1 MPEGKPVK
9 LTPAKGRPMLN
20 WVGKQPLDRVV
31 AFPAQLVERFDP
43 SAQGSAQEF
52 PAYQHWQDHPQ
63 GLLFYGDNKDVLAC
77 LLANGYRGKVNLVY
91 IDPPFDSGADYV
103 RRVELR
109 GVKSTKIEGENYS
122 LGEQIQYTDIWTNDN
137 YLQFIYERLMLLK
150 ELLSDDGS
158 IYLHSDSHRT
168 HHLRCLLDE
177 VFGPENFKNDIVW
190 KRFNYRADGLK
201 FGTVHDT
208 ILFYTKSNKYNFEK
222 PYIQFK
228 PSYIRSHFKP
238 DENGRLFRL
247 DNLTAPSHGK
257 PGKPLRFGNQMI
269 PPPAGTMWRHAQEGI
284 DELWKKGLI
293 VLSNGGTPQVKRYLD
308 EIEGQAVHSIW
319 TDISSINSQANERSD
334 YPTQKPEELLERIVD
349 TSSNPGDII
358 LDCFVGS
365 GSTAAVAQKLGR
377 RWIAADIN
385 KGAIQTT
392 SKRLQS
398 IIRQQLAAPSQ
409 LPGMQAEDAP
419 PPPAQLSFSLYRVN
433 DYDLQIQHNEAVNLA
448 MQHVGVERLKG
459 DSFFDGT
466 LGRRLVK
473 IITLQHPLTLLDLQ
487 LIQDE
492 LKTRSSE
499 ARDITVVCLGK
510 ETAVDPYLKDY
521 NRKHPINKIEVIELR
536 TDPRYGKFFTH
547 QPAGAEVEITR
558 QGDKVIVEI
567 HDFISPTI
575 LERLEMDSGIFKA
588 KITDWRSMVDTILID
603 NHYDGEMF
611 NIVLSDVPERKND
624 LVAGRYELPAPS
636 NPTVVAV
643 KIIEMLGEEVIVTKE
658 I

>member
-1 MPEGKPVK
+1 MPAGKPVI

-43 SAQGSAQEF
+43 IDQGSAQEF
-52 PAYQHWQDHPQ
+52 PTYENWQDHPQ

-103 RRVELR
+103 RKVELR
-109 GVKSTKIEGENYS
+109 EEKGLGKIDGEDYS
-122 LGEQIQYTDIWTNDN
+122 LGEQIQYTDIWTNDS
-137 YLQFIYERLMLLK
+137 YLQFMYERLLLLK
-150 ELLSDDGS
+150 ELLSVNGS
-158 IYLHSDSHRT
+158 IYLHCDSKRVHL
-168 HHLRCLLDE
+168 LRCLLDE
-177 VFGPENFKNDIVW
+177 TFGFENFQSQIAWQRSTPKGNMSRGYGSAYDS
-190 KRFNYRADGLK
+190 L
-201 FGTVHDT
+201 
-208 ILFYTKSNKYNFEK
+208 LFYTKSDQPIWNQIFLEHRTEYIEKYYSQVEEE
-222 PYIQFK
+222 
-228 PSYIRSHFKP
+228 S
-238 DENGRLFRL
+238 GRRYQLTSLLSPATDRP
-247 DNLTAPSHGK
+247 NLTYDFHGHYRVWRYTK
-257 PGKPLRFGNQMI
+257 ERMLELEKQNRIVI
-269 PPPAGTMWRHAQEGI
+269 PKEGGMPR
-284 DELWKKGLI
+284 E
-293 VLSNGGTPQVKRYLD
+293 KRYLD
-308 EIEGQAVHSIW
+308 EMRGVGLQDLW
-319 TDISSINSQANERSD
+319 TDISPVNSMAEERED
-334 YPTQKPEELLERIVD
+334 YPTQKPEGLLERIFEVS
-349 TSSNPGDII
+349 TMPRSLV

-365 GSTAAVAQKLGR
+365 GTTAAVAQKLGR

-392 SKRLQS
+392 SKRLQT
-398 IIRQQLAAPSQ
+398 IIRQQIAAPSQ
-409 LPGMQAEDAP
+409 LPGMQSDDAP
-419 PPPAQLSFSLYRVN
+419 SPPAQLSFSLYRVN
-433 DYDLQIQHNEAVNLA
+433 NYDLQIQHNEAVNLA

-459 DSFFDGT
+459 DAFFDGT

-473 IITLQHPLTLLDLQ
+473 IIPLQHPLTLLDLQ

-547 QPAGAEVEITR
+547 QPAGAEVDITR
-558 QGDKVIVEI
+558 QGDKIIVEI
-567 HDFISPTI
+567 QDFISPSI

-588 KITDWRSMVDTILID
+588 KITDWRSMVDTVLID
-603 NHYDGEMF
+603 NHYDGEVF